1 MQTLYVPKYNL
12 HYRVNPKDPREL
24 QWSRK
29 PFGPATQWQHAMSFR
44 NPIRA
49 LDLDDETKQGVVVLN
64 DSTTY
69 VGSGV
74 RTWGR
79 KYYPAGTRIYSL
91 YAIGESLDIK
101 VGTGEEFICLYY
113 GNTLVLPDGTIVDV
127 TPTTRRP
134 HKFGVMDFDKNGVIH
149 GYDVVEPYNEYDIY
163 CDDVSALQ
171 QWSDRNGWGV
181 GIGRDAPS
189 MAVAKEIETN
199 KKLGLIHEERKM
211 MSKIR
216 IKVHE
221 HHNEASATQ
230 TKEWKSLVK
239 LVTKIVSQAEIDSKR
254 CYEAFKTE
262 HPNDGACWIILG
274 NPPIMAMDV
283 WSVQGIG
290 SITWHTVPFTYKG
303 DYGTYTDTDRQTTIN
318 ALTSEVYYSSNAMG
332 RTFFERY
339 PNPTEDDVRY
349 WFKVP
354 RNIKAFIGY
363 DGTNYVYSASVAD
376 AERASVRDTKTLRK
390 ATPEEI
396 KDKSIAWSMEG
407 EDKYGRRMVNYRL
420 GIWRPLTE
428 TEFYGSGTVD

>member
-12 HYRVNPKDPREL
+12 HYRVNPRNPREL

-29 PFGPATQWQHAMSFR
+29 PFGPATQWQHAMSFK

-79 KYYPAGTRIYSL
+79 KFYPAGTRIYSL
-91 YAIGESLDIK
+91 YAIGESK
-101 VGTGEEFICLYY
+101 MK
-113 GNTLVLPDGTIVDV
+113 
-127 TPTTRRP
+127 
-134 HKFGVMDFDKNGVIH
+134 HKLK
-149 GYDVVEPYNEYDIY
+149 
-163 CDDVSALQ
+163 
-171 QWSDRNGWGV
+171 
-181 GIGRDAPS
+181 
-189 MAVAKEIETN
+189 
-199 KKLGLIHEERKM
+199 
-211 MSKIR
+211 

-221 HHNEASATQ
+221 HRNEASATQ

-239 LVTKIVSQAEIDSKR
+239 LVTNIVSQAEIDSKR

-274 NPPIMAMDV
+274 NPPIRAMDV

-318 ALTSEVYYSSNAMG
+318 ALTSEVYYSTNAMG

-376 AERASVRDTKTLRK
+376 AERASVRTAKTLRK